1 MKKVIG
7 FIFVMFCF
15 VNFVAAQKTVDE
27 QLALDYS
34 QNGEYDKAADVYEK
48 LYETTPNQYIYSN
61 LLQALVNAKDFKRAE
76 KIIKKIAKKNPND
89 LKYNVDL
96 GYVYN
101 TLGETAKAQK
111 QFQDAINNLTANQAQ
126 IYDLANAFNVRM
138 LYDYSSEV
146 YLKGRKLLNTPT
158 SFAVELAM
166 MYEVRGKYLEMIE
179 EYLSLCEADANY
191 VSVVQARLQAVL
203 NNDKENK
210 KSEVLKASL
219 LRKAQKNPEAKIY
232 SDLLMWYSLQTK
244 DFELAFSQAKSI
256 DKRYKDNGAKVYEL
270 SDLCMTNAE
279 YDIAI
284 EAYRYLIVKGD
295 ENPYYLLS
303 KVGLLNAK
311 YLKVTS
317 TIVYSKNDLLELEKE
332 YTSFLKESGKTAK
345 TILLMKN
352 LSHIYAFYSKESD
365 SAISLLNE
373 AIAVPGADKNIV
385 AECKLELAD
394 ILLFSG
400 EVWDATLLYSQVE
413 KAFKHDP
420 VGYLAKFKNAK
431 LSFYIGEFD
440 WAKAQLDV
448 LKAATSKLIAND
460 AMELAL
466 LISDNIT
473 EDSSTVAIGY
483 YAKAD
488 LLVYRNQYDDAL
500 ETLDSTRLVGL
511 SHPIFDDVLYKKAE
525 IKIKQGLYKD
535 ADSLLQKY
543 MDMYPNELLADDA
556 LFLQAQLN
564 EVHLNNKAKAMILYQ
579 DVMFKFPG
587 SIYVVEARKHFR
599 RLRGDQIN

>member
-1 MKKVIG
+1 
-7 FIFVMFCF
+7 MFCF